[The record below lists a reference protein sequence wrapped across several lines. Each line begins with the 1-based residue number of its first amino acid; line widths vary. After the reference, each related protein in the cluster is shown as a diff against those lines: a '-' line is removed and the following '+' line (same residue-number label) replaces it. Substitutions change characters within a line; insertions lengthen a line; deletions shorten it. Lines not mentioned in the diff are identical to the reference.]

1 MSSSMPTIPDS
12 FVTAMA
18 TRNGVTRTEL
28 EALLLALNDRSGA
41 EIARTL
47 EISEA
52 AVRKRLGES
61 YKKFQIE
68 VGGNKKL
75 THLKQKLLLEYQ
87 LHQPDQKRINQDWG
101 EAVDVGDFCGREAQL
116 AELEAWIGGDA
127 VGRDRAAN
135 RCRVVA
141 VLGIGGIGKT
151 TLAARIA
158 QQVQHQ
164 FEYLIWRSLRNA
176 PSLNDMLAELL
187 KFLPGSETDLPDD
200 ENSRLLR
207 LLQILR
213 DHRCLII
220 LDNVESI
227 LRSGEGKDYDR
238 AGEYKD
244 GYEMYGYLFKKLGE
258 AAHQSCLLL
267 TSREKPKDA
276 AALEGKN
283 LPVKVLQLDGLNSSE
298 ARDILKHKGL
308 EGSDAEL
315 SELVERYS
323 GNPLA
328 LKIVAT
334 TIHNLFNNLI
344 AKFLAQ
350 IKQETAVYGDIRT
363 LLEQQFERLSNLEK
377 RVMYWLAINRDPIS
391 LADLRHDIPIP
402 ESSMRLLEAV
412 ESLSRR
418 SLITGQ
424 SDSGKLGQLPV
435 IMEYITEQLV
445 EQVTTEIEQ
454 LLEQTDETV
463 VSWKKLRFL
472 NSYALVKAEALDH
485 IRKAQQ
491 KEILEPI
498 KMKLLDGYETDLEA
512 QIRRSF
518 DRLRG
523 QSFTKKGY
531 AIGNLINLL
540 CQLQSSEPQADLSGR
555 DFSSLTIWR
564 AYLKKVKLQ
573 DTSFT
578 NADLTG
584 SVFAEILGLA
594 SLVSVQYSPD
604 GKFFATGMGDGE
616 IRLWQAADNKQIQL
630 YKGHTIWVWA
640 LAFSPDSQL
649 LVSGSADATVRI
661 WDVQTG
667 VCLHTLTQ
675 HTSKVC
681 SVAFS
686 PDGKL
691 IASASEDQT
700 IKLWD
705 ASSGECLVTLKEHT
719 GWVWSVAFN
728 PIDPRRLVSGS
739 ADGTIK
745 LWDSQ
750 GTCLQTLVGHT
761 SQVYSVRFSPNGQLL
776 ASSSEDQTVKLWEV
790 ATGHCFQTLGRDSKK
805 VYAVRFSPDGQTLA
819 SCGEDRTIKLWKIQT
834 SECLKTLTGHISQVW
849 SISFS
854 PDGRTL
860 LSSSDDQAV
869 RLWDATNGKLLNV
882 LQGYSRGVY
891 AVAFSADGQTVAS
904 GGDDN
909 IVRLWDVYHDR
920 RDTLQAPKSKGR
932 LRSIAFSPA
941 APMLATGGSDYTI
954 RLWDLQESR
963 QGFRCKT
970 LEGHTN
976 WVWTVSFSNDGRLL
990 ASSSEDRTI
999 RLWNVSTGQCLKTLE
1014 GHTHWVW
1021 TVALRPDG
1029 QWLASGSADST
1040 VKMWNLATGQCMQTL
1055 SDHEEIVWSVAF
1067 SPDGR
1072 TLASGSE
1079 DQTIKLWD
1087 VATGKC
1093 LKTFKGHTKQVYTIA
1108 FSPDGHTLA
1117 SGSGDTTVKLWDIG
1131 MGTCRDTL
1139 RWGHTAAVRAL
1150 AFNPD
1155 GTLLVSGS
1163 EDGSVQLWDVPKCS
1177 RLRQL
1182 KFDRIYEGMD
1192 ITGVTGLTEAQKSS
1206 LKALGAVEAEAMGRS
1221 SFGG

>member
-1 MSSSMPTIPDS
+1 MSTIPIS
-12 FVTAMA
+12 FVTEVA
-18 TRNGVTRTEL
+18 TKNGVTRTEL
-28 EALLLALNDRSGA
+28 EALLLALNDRPGA
-41 EIARTL
+41 EIAKTL
-47 EISEA
+47 AISEA

-61 YKKFQIE
+61 YKKFRID

-75 THLKQKLLLEYQ
+75 TYLKQKLLEEYQ
-87 LHQPDQKRINQDWG
+87 SHQSEPSKTNYDWG

-116 AELEAWIGGDA
+116 TELEDWIVGDA
-127 VGRDRAAN
+127 VGHDRTTN
-135 RCRVVA
+135 RCRLVA

-158 QQVQHQ
+158 QQVQHE

-176 PSLNDMLAELL
+176 PTLNDILAELL
-187 KFLPGSETDLPDD
+187 KFLPGSETALPDD

-207 LLQILR
+207 LLQVLR

-283 LPVKVLQLDGLNSSE
+283 LPVKVLQLDGLNQAEARLILKDKGLDGSE
-298 ARDILKHKGL
+298 A
-308 EGSDAEL
+308 EL
-315 SELVERYS
+315 GELVERYS

-334 TIHNLFNNLI
+334 TIYNLFNNTI
-344 AKFLAQ
+344 AEFLAQ
-350 IKQETAVYGDIRT
+350 IKQQTAVYGDIRT
-363 LLEQQFERLSNLEK
+363 LLDQQFERLSNLEK
-377 RVMYWLAINRDPIS
+377 RVMYWLAINRDPVS
-391 LADLRHDIPIP
+391 LADLRNDIPIP

-424 SDSGKLGQLPV
+424 SESGKLGQLPV

-445 EQVTTEIEQ
+445 EQITTEIEQ
-454 LLEQTDETV
+454 LLEQSDEAV
-463 VSWKKLRFL
+463 FSWKKLRFL

-491 KEILEPI
+491 KEIVEPI
-498 KMKLLDGYETDLEA
+498 KTKLLDLYDTDLEA
-512 QIRRSF
+512 HIRRSF

-523 QSFTKKGY
+523 QPLAKKGY

-540 CQLQSSEPQADLSGR
+540 CQLQTSDPPIDLSGR
-555 DFSSLTIWR
+555 DFSALTIWR
-564 AYLKKVKLQ
+564 AYLRNVKLQ
-573 DTSFT
+573 DTNFT

-604 GKFFATGMGDGE
+604 GRFFATGVGDGE
-616 IRLWQAADNKQIQL
+616 VRLWQAADNKQIQVF
-630 YKGHTIWVWA
+630 KGHTASVWA
-640 LAFSPDSQL
+640 LAFSPDSKL
-649 LVSGSADATVRI
+649 LVSGSADYTVKI
-661 WDVQTG
+661 WDVNTG
-667 VCLHTLTQ
+667 AYLRTLKE
-675 HTSKVC
+675 HDNKVY

-686 PDGKL
+686 PDGKT
-691 IASASEDQT
+691 IASASEDHT

-705 ASSGECLVTLKEHT
+705 ASGGECLATLKDHT
-719 GWVWSVAFN
+719 DWVWSVAFN
-728 PIDPRRLVSGS
+728 PIDPRLLVSSSG
-739 ADGTIK
+739 DGTIK
-745 LWDSQ
+745 LWDSE
-750 GTCLQTLVGHT
+750 GNCLRTLIGHT
-761 SQVYSVRFSPNGQLL
+761 SQVYSVRFSPNGQML
-776 ASSSEDQTVKLWEV
+776 ASSSEDQTVKLWDVQIGQCFE
-790 ATGHCFQTLGRDSKK
+790 TLKGHSKK
-805 VYAVRFSPDGQTLA
+805 VYAVRFSPNGKTLA
-819 SCGEDRTIKLWKIQT
+819 SCGEDRTIKLWNIRT
-834 SECLKTLTGHISQVW
+834 SECLKTLKGHISQVW

-891 AVAFSADGQTVAS
+891 AVAFSADGQTVVS

-909 IVRLWDVYHDR
+909 IVRLWDVYHDQH
-920 RDTLQAPKSKGR
+920 DTLQDPKSKGR
-932 LRSIAFSPA
+932 LRSIAFSPCE
-941 APMLATGGSDYTI
+941 PILATGGSDSTI
-954 RLWDLQESR
+954 RLWDLQASR
-963 QGFRCKT
+963 QSAHCKT

-976 WVWTVSFSNDGRLL
+976 WVWTVTFSPDGRWL

-999 RLWNVSTGQCLKTLE
+999 RLWDVSTGQCLKTLA
-1014 GHTHWVW
+1014 GHIHWVW
-1021 TVALRPDG
+1021 TVAVSPDG
-1029 QWLASGSADST
+1029 QTLASGSADST
-1040 VKMWNLATGQCMQTL
+1040 VKLWDVATGRCMKTL
-1055 SDHEEIVWSVAF
+1055 ADHEEIVWSVAF
-1067 SPDGR
+1067 SPDGQ

-1087 VATGKC
+1087 VSTGKG
-1093 LKTFKGHTKQVYTIA
+1093 LKTLKGHTKQIYTIA
-1108 FSPDGHTLA
+1108 FSPDGQTLA
-1117 SGSGDTTVKLWDIG
+1117 SASGDATVKLWNLSTG
-1131 MGTCRDTL
+1131 ACLDTL
-1139 RWGHTAAVRAL
+1139 RWGHTAAIRAL

-1155 GTLLVSGS
+1155 GTLLISGS
-1163 EDGSVQLWDVPKCS
+1163 EDGSVQLWDVQKCS

-1206 LKALGAVEAEAMGRS
+1206 LKALGAVESDALK
-1221 SFGG
+1221 

>member
-1 MSSSMPTIPDS
+1 MPSLPDS
-12 FVTAMA
+12 FIAEMA
-18 TRNGVTRTEL
+18 TRQGVTHTEL
-28 EALLLALNDRSGA
+28 EALLLALADRPGA
-41 EIARTL
+41 EIAKTL

-61 YKKFQIE
+61 YKKFRIE

-75 THLKQKLLLEYQ
+75 NYLKQKLLDEYEAR
-87 LHQPDQKRINQDWG
+87 QPEQAKAQQDWG
-101 EAVDVGDFCGREAQL
+101 EAVAVEDFCGREAQL
-116 AELEAWIGGDA
+116 IELEEWIVGDA
-127 VGRDRAAN
+127 LGSNRAAN
-135 RCRVVA
+135 RCRLVA

-158 QQVQHQ
+158 QRVQYD
-164 FEYLIWRSLRNA
+164 FKFLIWRSLRNA
-176 PSLNDMLAELL
+176 PPLNDILVELL
-187 KFLPGSETDLPDD
+187 KFLPGGSDDLPDD
-200 ENSRLLR
+200 ENSRILR
-207 LLQILR
+207 LLQVLR
-213 DHRCLII
+213 EHRCLII

-283 LPVKVLQLDGLNSSE
+283 LPVKVLQLDGLNQEE
-298 ARDILKHKGL
+298 ARLILKDKGL
-308 EGSDAEL
+308 GGSDAEL
-315 SELVERYS
+315 SELVDRYS

-334 TIHNLFNNLI
+334 TIYNLFNNTI
-344 AKFLAQ
+344 AEFLAQ
-350 IKQETAVYGDIRT
+350 IKQKTAVYGDIRT

-377 RVMYWLAINRDPIS
+377 RVMYWLAINRDPVS
-391 LADLRHDIPIP
+391 LADLRNDIPIP

-418 SLITGQ
+418 SLIVGMP
-424 SDSGKLGQLPV
+424 DSGKLSQLPV

-454 LLEQTDETV
+454 LLEQPDETV
-463 VSWKKLRFL
+463 LSWRKLWFL
-472 NSYALVKAEALDH
+472 NSYSLVKAASLDH
-485 IRKAQQ
+485 IRKAQE

-498 KMKLLDGYETDLEA
+498 KTTLLDLYETDLEA

-518 DRLRG
+518 DRLRK
-523 QSFTKKGY
+523 QPLPRKGY

-540 CQLQSSEPQADLSGR
+540 CQLQSSYPQADLSGR
-555 DFSSLTIWR
+555 DFSALTIWR
-564 AYLKKVKLQ
+564 AYLKNVKLQ
-573 DTSFT
+573 DTYFT

-604 GKFFATGMGDGE
+604 GKVFATGMGDGE
-616 IRLWQAADNKQIQL
+616 IRLWQAADNQQIQL

-640 LAFSPDSQL
+640 LAFSPDSRL
-649 LVSGSADATVRI
+649 LVSGSADSTVRI

-667 VCLHTLTQ
+667 ACLHTLNQ

-686 PDGKL
+686 PDGTT
-691 IASASEDQT
+691 IASASEDKT
-700 IKLWD
+700 IKLWN
-705 ASSGECLVTLKEHT
+705 AGSGECLATLKEHT
-719 GWVWSVAFN
+719 DWVWSVAFN
-728 PIDPRRLVSGS
+728 PMNPRRLVSSS

-745 LWDSQ
+745 LWDSE
-750 GTCLQTLVGHT
+750 GHCLQTLLGHT
-761 SQVYSVRFSPNGQLL
+761 NQVYSVRFSPNGQIL
-776 ASSSEDQTVKLWEV
+776 ASSSEDQTVKLWDV
-790 ATGHCFQTLGRDSKK
+790 QTGQCFKTLRGHSKK
-805 VYAVRFSPDGQTLA
+805 VYAVRFSPDGKTLA
-819 SCGEDRTIKLWKIQT
+819 SCGEDRTIKLWNIQ
-834 SECLKTLTGHISQVW
+834 SGIKANECLKTLTGHISQVW

-869 RLWDATNGKLLNV
+869 RLWDATNGTLLNV

-909 IVRLWDVYHDR
+909 IVRLWDVYQEK
-920 RDTLQAPKSKGR
+920 RDTLQDAKSKGR
-932 LRSIAFSPA
+932 LRSIAFSPRE
-941 APMLATGGSDYTI
+941 PILATGGSDYTI
-954 RLWDLQESR
+954 RLWNLQDSHQHNR
-963 QGFRCKT
+963 YKA

-976 WVWTVSFSNDGRLL
+976 WVWTVTFSPDGRLL
-990 ASSSEDRTI
+990 ASSSEDRTL
-999 RLWNVSTGQCLKTLE
+999 RVWDVHTGQCLQTLE

-1021 TVALRPDG
+1021 AAAFSPDG
-1029 QWLASGSADST
+1029 KILASGSADSQ
-1040 VKMWNLATGQCMQTL
+1040 VKLWDVASGQCVKTL
-1055 SDHEEIVWSVAF
+1055 ADHKEIVWSIAF
-1067 SPDGR
+1067 SPDGHS
-1072 TLASGSE
+1072 LASGSE
-1079 DQTIKLWD
+1079 DQTIRLWD
-1087 VATGKC
+1087 VHTGQC
-1093 LKTFKGHTKQVYTIA
+1093 LKILKGHTKQVYAIA
-1108 FSPDGHTLA
+1108 FSPDGCTLA
-1117 SGSGDTTVKLWDIG
+1117 SGSGDTTVKLWKIG
-1131 MGTCRDTL
+1131 TGACMDTL
-1139 RWGHTAAVRAL
+1139 CWGHTDAIRAL
-1150 AFNPD
+1150 AFSPD
-1155 GTLLVSGS
+1155 GTMLISGS
-1163 EDGSVQLWDVPKCS
+1163 EDGSVQLWDVQKCS

-1182 KFDRIYEGMD
+1182 KFDRLYEGMD
-1192 ITGVTGLTEAQKSS
+1192 MTGVTGLTEAQKSS
-1206 LKALGAVEAEAMGRS
+1206 LKALGAVESEVVGRS
-1221 SFGG
+1221 QAGV

>member
-1 MSSSMPTIPDS
+1 MLTLPDT
-12 FVTAMA
+12 FIAEVA
-18 TRNGVTRTEL
+18 TRHGVTHTEL
-28 EALLLALNDRSGA
+28 EALVLALADRPGA
-41 EIARTL
+41 EIAKTL

-61 YKKFQIE
+61 YKKFRIE

-75 THLKQKLLLEYQ
+75 NHLKQKLLVEYEAQ
-87 LHQPDQKRINQDWG
+87 QPAQSEIYQDWG
-101 EAVDVGDFCGREAQL
+101 EAVDVEDFCGREA
-116 AELEAWIGGDA
+116 ELTELDEWIVGDA
-127 VGRDRAAN
+127 IGSNRAAN
-135 RCRVVA
+135 RCRLVV

-158 QQVQHQ
+158 QRVQYD
-164 FEYLIWRSLRNA
+164 FKYLIWRSLRNA
-176 PSLNDMLAELL
+176 PPLTDTLAELL
-187 KFLPGSETDLPDD
+187 KFLPSGSDDLPDD
-200 ENSRLLR
+200 ENSRILR
-207 LLQILR
+207 LLQVLR
-213 DHRCLII
+213 EHRCLII

-258 AAHQSCLLL
+258 TAHQSCLLL

-283 LPVKVLQLDGLNSSE
+283 LPVKVLQLDGLNQAE
-298 ARDILKHKGL
+298 ARLIFKDKGL
-308 EGSDAEL
+308 DGSDAEL
-315 SELVERYS
+315 GELVDRYS

-334 TIHNLFNNLI
+334 TIYDLFNNTV
-344 AKFLAQ
+344 ADFLAQ
-350 IKQETAVYGDIRT
+350 IKQETAVYGDIRA
-363 LLEQQFERLSNLEK
+363 LLDQQFERLSNLEK
-377 RVMYWLAINRDPIS
+377 RVMYWLAINRNPVS
-391 LADLRHDIPIP
+391 LAALRQDIPIP

-435 IMEYITEQLV
+435 IMEYITEQLI
-445 EQVTTEIEQ
+445 EQITTEIEQ
-454 LLEQTDETV
+454 LLEQTEEAV
-463 VSWKKLRFL
+463 LSWKKLRFL

-485 IRKAQQ
+485 IRKAQE
-491 KEILEPI
+491 KEILAPI
-498 KMKLLDGYETDLEA
+498 KTKLLDLYEADLEA
-512 QIRRSF
+512 SIRRSF

-523 QSFTKKGY
+523 QSFAKKGY
-531 AIGNLINLL
+531 AVGNLINLL
-540 CQLQSSEPQADLSGR
+540 CQIQSSYPQADLSGR
-555 DFSSLTIWR
+555 DFSALTIWR
-564 AYLKKVKLQ
+564 AYLKNVKLQ

-578 NADLTG
+578 NADLSG

-604 GKFFATGMGDGE
+604 GNFFATGVGDGE

-630 YKGHTIWVWA
+630 YKGHTAWVWA
-640 LAFSPDSQL
+640 LAFSPDSKR
-649 LVSGSADATVRI
+649 LVSGSADYRIKI

-667 VCLHTLTQ
+667 VCLHTLNQ
-675 HTSKVC
+675 HGSKVY

-686 PDGKL
+686 PDGKT

-705 ASSGECLVTLKEHT
+705 AASGDCRVTLKEHT

-728 PIDPRRLVSGS
+728 PIDSHRLVSSS
-739 ADGTIK
+739 ADGSIK

-750 GTCLQTLVGHT
+750 GKCLKTLLGHT
-761 SQVYSVRFSPNGQLL
+761 SQVYSVRFSPNGQIL
-776 ASSSEDQTVKLWEV
+776 ASSSEDQTVKLWDIH
-790 ATGHCFQTLGRDSKK
+790 TGQCFGTLKGHSKK
-805 VYAVRFSPDGQTLA
+805 VYAVRFSPDGKTLA
-819 SCGEDRTIKLWKIQT
+819 SSGEDRTIRLWNSQS
-834 SECLKTLTGHISQVW
+834 SECLKVLTGHVSQVW

-854 PDGRTL
+854 PDSRTL

-882 LQGYSRGVY
+882 LQGYLRGVY
-891 AVAFSADGQTVAS
+891 AVAFSADGQTAAS
-904 GGDDN
+904 AGDDN
-909 IVRLWDVYHDR
+909 IVRLWNIHHDQHG
-920 RDTLQAPKSKGR
+920 TLQEPKSRGR
-932 LRSIAFSPA
+932 LRSIAFNPTE
-941 APMLATGGSDYTI
+941 PILATGGSDNII
-954 RLWDLQESR
+954 RLWDLSDR
-963 QGFRCKT
+963 QSQRCQT

-976 WVWTVSFSNDGRLL
+976 WIWTVSFSPDGRLL

-999 RLWNVSTGQCLKTLE
+999 RLWDITTEQCLKTLE

-1021 TVALRPDG
+1021 TVAFSLDG
-1029 QWLASGSADST
+1029 QILASGGADSK
-1040 VKMWNLATGQCMQTL
+1040 VKLWDVATGQCVKTL
-1055 SDHEEIVWSVAF
+1055 ADHEEIVWAVAF
-1067 SPDGR
+1067 SPDGC
-1072 TLASGSE
+1072 TIASGSE

-1087 VATGKC
+1087 VATGNSIQT
-1093 LKTFKGHTKQVYTIA
+1093 LKDHTKQVYAIA
-1108 FSPDGHTLA
+1108 FSPDGRLLA
-1117 SGSGDTTVKLWDIG
+1117 SGSGDATVKLWDVSTG
-1131 MGTCRDTL
+1131 ACLDTL
-1139 RWGHTAAVRAL
+1139 RWGHTAAIRSV
-1150 AFNPD
+1150 AFSPD
-1155 GTLLVSGS
+1155 STLLVSGS
-1163 EDGSVQLWDVPKCS
+1163 EDGSVQLWDVQKCS

-1206 LKALGAVEAEAMGRS
+1206 LKALGAVESEVSGRS
-1221 SFGG
+1221 QLDG